1 MIRRALTHL
10 THAAAAW
17 LERHDTALADRWN
30 AGEEE

>member
-17 LERHDTALADRWN
+17 LERHDTALADACN
-30 AGEEE
+30 DPEER